1 MEDYEKIKWSVI
13 CSVLWYCFYKI
24 VDYSIKLHIDPFKTI
39 DTKSRIGLLG
49 LFSWYIEHMS
59 LYCCFCY

>member
-39 DTKSRIGLLG
+39 DTKSRIVGAV
-49 LFSWYIEHMS
+49 FMVY
-59 LYCCFCY
+59 